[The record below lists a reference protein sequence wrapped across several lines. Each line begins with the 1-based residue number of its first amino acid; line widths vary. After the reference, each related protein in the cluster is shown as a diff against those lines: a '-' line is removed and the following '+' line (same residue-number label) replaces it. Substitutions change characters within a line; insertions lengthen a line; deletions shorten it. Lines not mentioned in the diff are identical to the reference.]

1 MYCAKKTNMEKAG
14 DVIKTD
20 QKSNRAVCGVEPVL
34 NPCHSALRTAA
45 LATRPTGLFE
55 KGHELTSYKV

>member
-1 MYCAKKTNMEKAG
+1 MEKAG